1 MYRNRA
7 TPVVQLMRSATNVR
21 LYRRADIE
29 RLPLLKTAVD
39 AGHAIGIVASLTN
52 RKIRVR
58 FDFMSAGVTET
69 TSRGCRVPMCGNA
82 LADRLAAVWRSR
94 IDARVQAIMAAPS
107 AVGPNSPDEV
117 DAVIV
122 DTPALEATLPG
133 AL

>member
-29 RLPLLKTAVD
+29 RRPLLKTAVD

-52 RKIRVR
+52 RKIRVW
-58 FDFMSAGVTET
+58 FDFMSAGVAET
-69 TSRGCRVPMCGNA
+69 TGRGCQVLVCGNA
-82 LADRLAAVWRSR
+82 LAAAWRSR
-94 IDARVQAIMAAPS
+94 IDVRVQAIMAAPS
-107 AVGPNSPDEV
+107 AVGPDSPDEV
-117 DAVIV
+117 DAVIFDAPV
-122 DTPALEATLPG
+122 LEATLPG